1 MPCITSPDT
10 DDGAAT
16 GGGAETGVGAATGGG
31 AATGAGAA
39 GIDEAGGA
47 PCTDRLPAVAMS
59 VPSTK

>member
-16 GGGAETGVGAATGGG
+16 GGGAETGVGAATGG

-39 GIDEAGGA
+39 GIDEAGGGA

>member
-16 GGGAETGVGAATGGG
+16 GGGAETGVGAATGG